1 MCSIAL
7 IFAIHI
13 NVTLSITSIYLI
25 FDHSFFFYLSFNRDM
40 EEIGSADE
48 CFDIND
54 RASETSYGSGNSA
67 QDPDRVE
74 K

>member
-1 MCSIAL
+1 
-7 IFAIHI
+7 
-13 NVTLSITSIYLI
+13 
-25 FDHSFFFYLSFNRDM
+25 M

-67 QDPDRVE
+67 QDPDRVS
-74 K
+74 KI